1 MSPTPSDDY
10 SAGPP
15 ETAPAR
21 LGTPR
26 SALPRRGHPRRWL
39 RSPRLTHPATVWPGS
54 ADDPQ
59 KTTARLAGWLLYAI
73 VTIVTD
79 YTRPGDRV
87 LLLAPQVIMHHPPT
101 GTASTTRRPPTD
113 PFTGLH
119 DAARTVARLGR
130 IVHTATANPP
140 PEPESGPP
148 STPGPDRF
156 DTIITT
162 VDPRATDWIHGTAWT
177 DLLTPHGTFAVIT
190 HTHSSDGQLAD
201 PSGRLVNTLHHHGL
215 GWLDHV
221 ILLEIPLIAAPE
233 MTTSAPPLPIRH
245 RRVHSEL
252 LLFHPQPS
260 SSATGERMSS
270 DV

>member
-10 SAGPP
+10 SAGAP

-54 ADDPQ
+54 ADDPREG
-59 KTTARLAGWLLYAI
+59 TARLAGWLLYAI
-73 VTIVTD
+73 VTIVTG

-87 LLLAPQVIMHHPPT
+87 LLLAPPVITHHPPT
-101 GTASTTRRPPTD
+101 GMASTARRSPTD

-119 DAARTVARLGR
+119 NAARTVARLGR

-140 PEPESGPP
+140 PEPKSRPP
-148 STPGPDRF
+148 STPGPNRF

-162 VDPRATDWIHGTAWT
+162 VDPRATDWIPDAAWT
-177 DLLTPHGTFAVIT
+177 DLLTPHGTLAIIT
-190 HTHSSDGQLAD
+190 HTPSSDGQLAD
-201 PSGRLVNTLHHHGL
+201 PLGRLVNTLGHHGL
-215 GWLDHV
+215 GCLDHV
-221 ILLEIPLIAAPE
+221 ILLDIPLIAAPE
-233 MTTSAPPLPIRH
+233 MTPSAPPLPIRH
-245 RRVHSEL
+245 RRLHSEL

-260 SSATGERMSS
+260 GSTAGERRSS